1 MPMKENIFIVCF
13 DYQGIERSSGRH
25 LTIKEGQKVE
35 AHYPLYGFIAYST
48 ILKSG
53 LIASVYIPN
62 CHLQSMLETLQL
74 YQFIMV
80 EQEEVSLPILQK
92 IKDDTCT
99 DDEKCFLF
107 LECIDDDPIL
117 LDALRRDKRQYKEGK
132 LSH

>member
-1 MPMKENIFIVCF
+1 MAKNIFIVCF
-13 DYQGIERSSGRH
+13 DYQGIDTSYTY
-25 LTIKEGQKVE
+25 LTIKEGQKVK
-35 AHYPLYGFIAYST
+35 AHYPLTGAVTYTKF
-48 ILKSG
+48 LKSG
-53 LIASVYIPN
+53 LIASMNIPN
-62 CHLQSMLETLQL
+62 SHLQSMLETLQL

-80 EQEEVSLPILQK
+80 EQEVSLPILQK

-117 LDALRRDKRQYKEGK
+117 LDALRYDKHQYEGE

>member
-13 DYQGIERSSGRH
+13 DYQGIDETSDGH

-35 AHYPLYGFIAYST
+35 ARYYPLTGSIT
-48 ILKSG
+48 HTKLVKSG
-53 LIASVYIPN
+53 LKVYIPTS
-62 CHLQSMLETLQL
+62 HLQSMLETLRL

-80 EQEEVSLPILQK
+80 EQEVSLPILQK

-107 LECIDDDPIL
+107 LECIDDDPLL
-117 LDALRRDKRQYKEGK
+117 LDALRYDKRQYEEGE

>member
-1 MPMKENIFIVCF
+1 MAKNIFIVRF
-13 DYQGIERSSGRH
+13 DYQGIEWPSGRH

-35 AHYPLYGFIAYST
+35 ARYLLYGCKAYDT
-48 ILKSG
+48 KLLKSG
-53 LIASVYIPN
+53 LIARMDIPN
-62 CHLQSMLETLQL
+62 SHLQSMLETLQL

-117 LDALRRDKRQYKEGK
+117 LDALRYDKRQYKEGE

>member
-1 MPMKENIFIVCF
+1 MAKNIFIVCF
-13 DYQGIERSSGRH
+13 DYQGTDWFSDRH

-35 AHYPLYGFIAYST
+35 ARYPLTGFTTYDRMF
-48 ILKSG
+48 
-53 LIASVYIPN
+53 IPN
-62 CHLQSMLETLQL
+62 SHLQSMLETLQL

-117 LDALRRDKRQYKEGK
+117 LDALRYDKHQYKEGE
-132 LSH
+132 LSHKIA

>member
-1 MPMKENIFIVCF
+1 MPMTKNTFIVCF
-13 DYQGIERSSGRH
+13 DY
-25 LTIKEGQKVE
+25 LTIKEGQEVGT
-35 AHYPLYGFIAYST
+35 HYPFLTGSIAHAEL
-48 ILKSG
+48 LKSG
-53 LIASVYIPN
+53 LFASMLIPTS
-62 CHLQSMLETLQL
+62 HLQSMLETLQL

-117 LDALRRDKRQYKEGK
+117 LDALRYDKRQYEEGE